1 MECIKKKET
10 QTTDLLKILLKGS
23 LDEVVT
29 RFLERITTTKA
40 NAIRGEIFMTG
51 TTTELLSPLLIFFFS
66 QNSIRSIRTLVFEEQ
81 ARRER
86 SSLIFFS
93 EVMLWFWVI
102 YYRQHNISTAKTGK
116 VENNSTHSRRKF
128 STFCQSKHGRRCH
141 ATSSWCVS
149 DG

>member
-51 TTTELLSPLLIFFFS
+51 TTTELLSPSHPFFS
-66 QNSIRSIRTLVFEEQ
+66 HKIQ
-81 ARRER
+81 
-86 SSLIFFS
+86 
-93 EVMLWFWVI
+93 
-102 YYRQHNISTAKTGK
+102 
-116 VENNSTHSRRKF
+116 
-128 STFCQSKHGRRCH
+128 
-141 ATSSWCVS
+141 
-149 DG
+149 

>member
-51 TTTELLSPLLIFFFS
+51 TTELLSPSHLFFLTKF
-66 QNSIRSIRTLVFEEQ
+66 N
-81 ARRER
+81 
-86 SSLIFFS
+86 
-93 EVMLWFWVI
+93 
-102 YYRQHNISTAKTGK
+102 K
-116 VENNSTHSRRKF
+116 VNQDIGF
-128 STFCQSKHGRRCH
+128 
-141 ATSSWCVS
+141 
-149 DG
+149 